1 MGGKLVV
8 SYVGQADDV
17 ALVANDLQQ
26 LRLLF
31 KLALDY
37 CQKFNVQ
44 LCPSKTKLLVVQ
56 PKGSNN
62 IFIPCNS
69 IKMGDNYVDFTSTA
83 EHVAVIRSIEGN
95 MPNLLK
101 RISSFKKAL
110 GFVLFCGL
118 ARGSRKNPA
127 VAVRIINV
135 YATPVLMSG
144 LASLVLSKKEVSS
157 LDQQYKRTL
166 QNILKLSVSS
176 PRSLVHFVA
185 GSLPATAILHLRQ
198 ISLFSMICHL
208 SENPLYEHAQN
219 VLHTSSLSKHSWF
232 LQISDILLMYQLPH
246 PLVLLANPPRK
257 EAFKKLVKAKVIDYW
272 EQLLKAEASYL
283 PSLIYFKSQYCS
295 LTKPHKLRT
304 FSGGNPYEVTKAR
317 IQLLLF
323 TSQYPSG
330 HLTRYWSRD
339 NPSGYCSFPPC
350 KQNQI
355 VETAQH
361 ILLMCPACTKVR
373 QRMFSL

>member
-1 MGGKLVV
+1 MGFH
-8 SYVGQADDV
+8 S
-17 ALVANDLQQ
+17 
-26 LRLLF
+26 
-31 KLALDY
+31 
-37 CQKFNVQ
+37 
-44 LCPSKTKLLVVQ
+44 
-56 PKGSNN
+56 
-62 IFIPCNS
+62 S
-69 IKMGDNYVDFTSTA
+69 IDSQIETSQ
-83 EHVAVIRSIEGN
+83 
-95 MPNLLK
+95 
-101 RISSFKKAL
+101 
-110 GFVLFCGL
+110 
-118 ARGSRKNPA
+118 
-127 VAVRIINV
+127 
-135 YATPVLMSG
+135 
-144 LASLVLSKKEVSS
+144 VLSKREVSC

-185 GSLPATAILHLRQ
+185 RILPATAILHLRQ
-198 ISLFSMICHL
+198 ISLFLMICHL
-208 SENPLYEHAQN
+208 SENPLFEHAKN

-295 LTKPHKLRT
+295 LTKPHKLWT

-361 ILLMCPACTKVR
+361 ILLICPAYTKIR
-373 QRMFSL
+373 QRMFSLCLSGSNSVSLIIITNVFFSDQESQSHI

>member
-44 LCPSKTKLLVVQ
+44 LCPSKTKLLEVQ
-56 PKGSNN
+56 PKASNN

-69 IKMGDNYVDFTSTA
+69 IKMGNNYVDFTSTA
-83 EHVAVIRSIEGN
+83 EHVGVIRSIEGN

-127 VAVRIINV
+127 VAVRIVNV

-166 QNILKLSVSS
+166 QNILKLSISS

-208 SENPLYEHAQN
+208 SEHAQN
-219 VLHTSSLSKHSWF
+219 VLHTSSLSRHSWF
-232 LQISDILLMYQLPH
+232 LQISEILLMYQLPH
-246 PLVLLANPPRK
+246 PLVLLANPPKK
-257 EAFKKLVKAKVIDYW
+257 EAF
-272 EQLLKAEASYL
+272 
-283 PSLIYFKSQYCS
+283 
-295 LTKPHKLRT
+295 
-304 FSGGNPYEVTKAR
+304 
-317 IQLLLF
+317 
-323 TSQYPSG
+323 
-330 HLTRYWSRD
+330 
-339 NPSGYCSFPPC
+339 
-350 KQNQI
+350 
-355 VETAQH
+355 
-361 ILLMCPACTKVR
+361 
-373 QRMFSL
+373 